1 MKINTLNM
9 FVKLIDTGSYSKVA
23 EKLNL
28 TQPAVSMQ
36 IKFLEEKFDTDLI
49 IKENGKLKLT
59 PPGKIIYSE
68 AKKIINSW
76 EKINY
81 RVEESKNKSYRKII
95 IGSSTIPSEYLL
107 PDILAKLEAEEIDL
121 KSSIKVGDSGE
132 MIELLEKNK
141 VDIIIVGYKP
151 DNSKYEVKEIE
162 NDKLKLIVPKNHK
175 FANKDEILLDSLKDE
190 KILIREVGSGT
201 RKAMLEGLKEGGIN
215 LNELNIKCE
224 MGSTE
229 AILAGVQAGL
239 GISFVSQLASSK
251 AHNCSRVQEVNVK
264 DMKFTR
270 KFYLAYNKNRKN
282 ETAIKK
288 FVDVFNLQP

>member
-23 EKLNL
+23 EKLSL

-36 IKFLEEKFDTDLI
+36 IKFLEERFDTDLI

-59 PPGKIIYSE
+59 PPGKVVYSE
-68 AKKIINSW
+68 AKKIVNSW
-76 EKINY
+76 EKIIY
-81 RVEESKNKSYRKII
+81 RVEESKNKSYQEIV

-107 PDILAKLEAEEIDL
+107 PDILAEFDSKEINIR
-121 KSSIKVGDSGE
+121 SSIKVGDSEE
-132 MIELLEKNK
+132 MIKLLEKDK
-141 VDIIIVGYKP
+141 VDVIIVGYKP
-151 DNSKYEVKEIE
+151 ENPKYEVKKIAKDE
-162 NDKLKLIVPKNHK
+162 LKLIVPKNHK
-175 FANKDEILLDSLKDE
+175 YVSENDITINNLKNE
-190 KILIREVGSGT
+190 KMLIREVGSGT

-215 LNELNIKCE
+215 INDLNIKCE

-239 GISFVSQLASSK
+239 GVSFVSKLASSK

-264 DMKFTR
+264 DMNFER
-270 KFYLAYNKNRKN
+270 NFYLAYNKNRKN
-282 ETAIKK
+282 EKIIEKFSAI
-288 FVDVFNLQP
+288 FNLQL